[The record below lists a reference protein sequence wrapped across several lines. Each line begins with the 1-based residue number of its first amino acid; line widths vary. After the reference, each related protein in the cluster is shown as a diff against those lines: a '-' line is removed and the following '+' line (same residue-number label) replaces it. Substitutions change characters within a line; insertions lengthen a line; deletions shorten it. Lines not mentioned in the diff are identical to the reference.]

1 MGVEKELL
9 MAFQSDLLFSML
21 SSLCRAMASFSLG
34 HFIET
39 FETLSYFCILS
50 PNARKC
56 RPEITPYLDTFYQA
70 TY

>member
-21 SSLCRAMASFSLG
+21 SSLCRAMASFSLR

-39 FETLSYFCILS
+39 FETLSYFWSVFSRIRTEYEEILRIS
-50 PNARKC
+50 P
-56 RPEITPYLDTFYQA
+56 Y
-70 TY
+70 